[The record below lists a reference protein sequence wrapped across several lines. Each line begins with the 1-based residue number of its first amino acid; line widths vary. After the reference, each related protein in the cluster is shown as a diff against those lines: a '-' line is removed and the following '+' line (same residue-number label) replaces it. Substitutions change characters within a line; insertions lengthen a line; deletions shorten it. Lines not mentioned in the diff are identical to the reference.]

1 MAIILGFLGSMIFVL
16 VVGFGWVYLCKKLLR
31 LLEAKSQPAGL
42 PQYAFAQAQQAKSR
56 TAFKLLIIGGS
67 FLIVGGI
74 VSFFLR
80 SYPTYLIV
88 SWVILIIFVSNIL
101 NQELRLYYRIGL
113 EQALTNLQMKTVR
126 MTRRSSPQF
135 PGGQM
140 QGTWGRLQS
149 GYQSSHWRTRTTAY
163 LPNLRAL
170 IDTTG
175 YLQALRQVFKL
186 RAKKGDDQH
195 R

>member
-1 MAIILGFLGSMIFVL
+1 MAIIFGFLGSMIFVL
-16 VVGFGWVYLCKKLLR
+16 VVGFGWVYLCRKLLR
-31 LLEAKSQPAGL
+31 LLEIKSQPRGL

-80 SYPTYLIV
+80 SYPTYLVV

-113 EQALTNLQMKTVR
+113 EQALTNLQMKAVKIAR
-126 MTRRSSPQF
+126 HSSPL
-135 PGGQM
+135 
-140 QGTWGRLQS
+140 RSLQLVS
-149 GYQSSHWRTRTTAY
+149 RRNPHNTEQVPDLRTFTDTTA
-163 LPNLRAL
+163 
-170 IDTTG
+170 
-175 YLQALRQVFKL
+175 YLQALRQAFRPGGK
-186 RAKKGDDQH
+186 RRDDQH